1 MKKKNRVWW
10 RLIFLLLLLAIAL
23 AIDWPKEIKIQV
35 PKPKVNLEKKSPF
48 IKVTKNGDLV
58 NFKINYKIKEG
69 LDLQG
74 GSYLVYVA
82 DLSKISDNDKNN
94 AMDSLK
100 KVVEDRINAFG
111 LTEPVVRTSKSG
123 SEYRIIVELPGI
135 KKTDEALDLIGKT
148 AQLEFKEFKNGDFY
162 STGLTGKDLKHASV
176 TFDQNTNEPQVS
188 IQFNSEGAKK
198 FAEITG
204 RNVGQPI
211 AIYLDNKV
219 VSAPRVNE
227 QINGGNAQITG
238 KFDFQEAKT
247 LTIQLN
253 AGALP
258 APIYIIEQRTIGAT
272 LGQESINK
280 SIVAGIIG
288 IIAVCI
294 YMLVYYRFLGI
305 FSTVGLGLY
314 LIFMI
319 ALFKL
324 FGVTL
329 TMGGIAG
336 LILSI
341 GMSMETDVLVFER
354 IREELRN
361 GHAFISSVKLGF
373 IRAWPSIRDSNA
385 VSLIICAIL
394 YTAGGMIRGFA
405 IVLALGIVVGLVTT
419 FLGTRTLIDL
429 TARRK
434 FIKNNWLFRVE
445 KMGEEG

>member
-10 RLIFLLLLLAIAL
+10 RLIFLLLLIATAL
-23 AIDWPKEIKIQV
+23 AIDWPKEIKIQM

-48 IKVTKNGDLV
+48 IKFKKNGDLV

-82 DLSKISDNDKNN
+82 DLSKISDKDKSN
-94 AMDSLK
+94 AVDSLK
-100 KVVEDRINAFG
+100 KVIEDRVNAFG

-123 SEYRIIVELPGI
+123 SEHRIIVELPGI

-148 AQLEFKEFKNGDFY
+148 AQLEFKEFKNSDFY
-162 STGLTGKDLKHASV
+162 STGLTGKDLKHAGV

-188 IQFNSEGAKK
+188 IQFNSGGAKK

-219 VSAPRVNE
+219 VSKPRVNE

-247 LTIQLN
+247 LAIQLN

-258 APIYIIEQRTIGAT
+258 APINIAEQRTIGAT

-314 LIFMI
+314 LVFMI

-361 GHAFISSVKLGF
+361 GHAFISAVKLGF

-405 IVLALGIVVGLVTT
+405 IVLALGIVIGLVTT

-429 TARRK
+429 IAKRK
-434 FIKNNWLFRVE
+434 FVKNNWLFRVE
-445 KMGEEG
+445 KKGEE